1 MRSATDLALLR
12 RTRDDAGTTFRIR
25 IFRRRGG
32 GTGVTSRE
40 GARDSGHVYESLVFA
55 GLALPARTSRCRI
68 MCSLAP
74 QGSSVVRAEESN
86 ILNFDQNKAILV
98 EICQSKLRVR
108 TEELWSYA
116 NPSFTGGTA
125 AAHHC
130 SSSSRPRASPPPSRR
145 PSFPPAPRVSPS

>member
-55 GLALPARTSRCRI
+55 GLALPARTSA
-68 MCSLAP
+68 SLP
-74 QGSSVVRAEESN
+74 SCVILKESK
-86 ILNFDQNKAILV
+86 ILNFDQNILKNKVILV
-98 EICQSKLRVR
+98 EICQSK
-108 TEELWSYA
+108 
-116 NPSFTGGTA
+116 
-125 AAHHC
+125 
-130 SSSSRPRASPPPSRR
+130 
-145 PSFPPAPRVSPS
+145 

>member
-40 GARDSGHVYESLVFA
+40 GARDSGHVYESLVRLKGA
-55 GLALPARTSRCRI
+55 
-68 MCSLAP
+68 
-74 QGSSVVRAEESN
+74 VVRAEESN
-86 ILNFDQNKAILV
+86 ILNFDQNILKNKAILV

-116 NPSFTGGTA
+116 KI
-125 AAHHC
+125 
-130 SSSSRPRASPPPSRR
+130 
-145 PSFPPAPRVSPS
+145 